1 MPGGFVLS
9 VLLYFLFKPVKLW
22 RAEELP
28 ESDVQPITD
37 FLHSRDFGAFA
48 FFTQNTIYGRFVQA
62 TSHGPVSYTH
72 LDVYKR
78 QVHPFVYYWQ
88 EELRREQPGYGST
101 AHQ

>member
-62 TSHGPVSYTH
+62 TSHGQCIG
-72 LDVYKR
+72 R
-78 QVHPFVYYWQ
+78 QSLFRTK
-88 EELRREQPGYGST
+88 LRHEVFP
-101 AHQ
+101 